1 MALKK
6 GSWSTMSSQKYVIAL
21 TGKNNL
27 SKSEIGGKAVSLNKL
42 VKNGFLVPEA
52 HCITTGAYEYFLNC
66 TGISSLIEEQSLKP
80 ITAEDIVKK
89 IDKADIPS
97 DLADEIL
104 EVYKNM
110 GQGQVAIRSSAVN
123 EDGLSQSYA
132 GQYETY
138 LYVNSE
144 KKVLECVRRCW
155 KSLWAMRATFYQAKH
170 DINIDDC
177 KIAVVIQKMVD
188 AESAGVAFSQ
198 DPVSG
203 DESYIII
210 DACWGVGEG
219 VVSGQVITDS
229 YRISKSNY
237 ELIGSEVREKRIKCV
252 KKDNGETH
260 IVNVDNEYIKKPVL
274 SVQQYKKLAKQVV
287 EISQYYNQ
295 AMDIEWG
302 IENDELYILQARPIT
317 SKLSDTIT
325 YFADEYETDHYIRDN
340 ALFSRMDTGEI
351 VTGLMT
357 PLGLSFCKFYQHN
370 IHGPAIKTMG
380 LFDIGNS
387 QHYMGY
393 IQGQVYLNI
402 SASAML
408 LSQCPP
414 TRDLMKFTKRYATDD
429 IDFTHYLNPY
439 GEPVSGWKLIKS
451 SLYWFGYQIYNL
463 FTAERIVNDMITMR
477 QDEIDRFYTL
487 DLKSMSLS
495 ELNDELSRI
504 DKYFLKACKAYMPF
518 FLQSF
523 ALYDLLAEL
532 CEKWLAGKGEGLQ
545 NRIKASMNSLRTIEV
560 TRGIYQLTEQ
570 VKANP
575 TLRAIFVNSDADH
588 LQINLASNSLGNQFI
603 TSEFAAFLNKYGT
616 RGRQEFELSI
626 PRWNDDPSYLLKVIK
641 MYLVSDVKLEEKI
654 AEVDKERV
662 SDTESLLK
670 KLPLSTRLKF
680 KFVIATYAKMAE
692 RRENTRPTYIA
703 ETWFYRK
710 ILTEVLSRLDNDNI
724 VSKDEL
730 PFIDFNLFRNYVSG
744 KLNAEEAF
752 SRELIEKNKK
762 DYLVNRNSEEPPMA
776 IIGGYKPR
784 TKKVETSSTDIDVI
798 KGVGASP
805 GIVVARA
812 RVINDLDKEAATL
825 QQGEILV
832 AKFTDASWTPLF
844 VLAAGVIAD
853 IGSMLSHSSIV
864 SREFGI
870 PAVVNTKVACLH
882 IKTGDILYLDGNN
895 GEVRIQTN
903 VVNSKQK
910 YEKALA
916 V

>member
-1 MALKK
+1 
-6 GSWSTMSSQKYVIAL
+6 MSSQKYVIAL
-21 TGKNNL
+21 TGKKDF

-42 VKNGFLVPEA
+42 VKNDFLVPEA
-52 HCITTGAYEYFLNC
+52 YCITTDAYEYFLNC
-66 TGISSLIEEQSLKP
+66 TGIYNLLEKQAINTIKVEE
-80 ITAEDIVKK
+80 IVKE
-89 IDKADIPS
+89 IDKAKIPS
-97 DLADEIL
+97 DLVDEIL
-104 EVYKNM
+104 KVYKNM

-123 EDGLSQSYA
+123 EDGLFQSYA

-144 KKVLECVRRCW
+144 AKVLECVRRCW
-155 KSLWAMRATFYQAKH
+155 KSLWAMRATLYHAKH

-188 AESAGVAFSQ
+188 ADAAGVAFSQ

-229 YRISKSNY
+229 YRISKSDY
-237 ELIGSEVREKRIKCV
+237 ALIGSEIREKKLKCAR
-252 KKDNGETH
+252 KDNGETH
-260 IVNVDNEYIKKPVL
+260 IVSVDNEYIKKQVL
-274 SVQQYKKLAKQVV
+274 SAQQYKKLAKQVV

-302 IENDELYILQARPIT
+302 VENNELYILQARPIT
-317 SKLSDTIT
+317 SKLSDAIT
-325 YFADEYETDHYIRDN
+325 YFADENETDPYIRDN

-351 VTGLMT
+351 VTGLMS

-380 LFDIGNS
+380 LLDIGNS

-429 IDFTHYLNPY
+429 IDFTGYCNPY
-439 GEPVSGWKLIKS
+439 GEPVTGWTLVKS
-451 SLYWFGYQIYNL
+451 SLYWFSYQIYNL
-463 FTAERIVNDMITMR
+463 FTAERIVNKMIKMR
-477 QDEIDRFYTL
+477 QDEIDRFYSL

-495 ELNDELSRI
+495 ELNDELARI

-532 CEKWLAGKGEGLQ
+532 CEKWLEGKGEGLQ

-560 TRGIYQLTEQ
+560 TRGIYQLTEK
-570 VKANP
+570 VNTNP
-575 TLRAIFVNSDADH
+575 DLRTVFINSDADC
-588 LQINLASNSLGNQFI
+588 LQANLESSSVGSHFIN
-603 TSEFAAFLNKYGT
+603 SEFAGFLNKYGT

-641 MYLVSDVKLEEKI
+641 MYLVSDVRLEEKI

-662 SDTESLLK
+662 SDTEILLK
-670 KLPLSTRLKF
+670 KLPLFTRLKF
-680 KFVIATYAKMAE
+680 RFVIAAYAKMAE
-692 RRENTRPTYIA
+692 RREDTRPTYIA

-710 ILTEVLSRLDNDNI
+710 ITTEVLSRLDNDNI
-724 VSKDEL
+724 VSKDDL
-730 PFIDFNLFRNYVSG
+730 PFIDFNLFRKYVSG
-744 KLNAEEAF
+744 KINVDEAF
-752 SRELIEKNKK
+752 SRELIDKNKK
-762 DYLVNRNSEEPPMA
+762 DYLINRNSEEPPMA

-784 TKKVETSSTDIDVI
+784 TKKVETSPTDIDVI

-895 GEVRIQTN
+895 GEVRIQTK
-903 VVNSKQK
+903 VVNNKLE
-910 YEKALA
+910 YEEALA
-916 V
+916 I